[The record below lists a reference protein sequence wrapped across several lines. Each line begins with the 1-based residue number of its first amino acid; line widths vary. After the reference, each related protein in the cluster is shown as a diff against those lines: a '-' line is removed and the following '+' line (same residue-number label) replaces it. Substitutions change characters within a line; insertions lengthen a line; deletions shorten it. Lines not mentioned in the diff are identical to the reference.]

1 MNMDK
6 KSRIDKIWRDTDFGK
21 WCSLLANGKTEE
33 ADSVAYSIVES
44 TGVPEYM
51 AALREREKEI
61 TEKLLS
67 ELETAEDYK
76 QYMEALDIEK
86 PELVEIMIAYDIFAE
101 LQDALEE

>member
-1 MNMDK
+1 MNIDK
-6 KSRIDKIWRDTDFGK
+6 KSRIDKIWRDTDFGN

-33 ADSVAYSIVES
+33 ADRVAYSIVES

-76 QYMEALDIEK
+76 QYMEALDNEY
-86 PELVEIMIAYDIFAE
+86 PELVEIMIAYDIFVE